1 MEVATIV
8 WLIGVVCALAI
19 FAFANHSAED
29 ADGRFSGAEI
39 GWLSL
44 VWPLT
49 LLVVLAVSVHVL
61 WQRRAS

>member
-1 MEVATIV
+1 MTVLGIV
-8 WLIGVVCALAI
+8 WLIGVVCALAM

-29 ADGRFSGAEI
+29 ADARFSGQAI

-49 LLVVLAVSVHVL
+49 LLVIVAVSAHVL
-61 WQRRAS
+61 WHRRAS